1 MNIKHI
7 FFDLDHTLWDFDK
20 NSKLTFNQ
28 IFQEQNINIPI
39 NDFLNVYMPI
49 NLNYWRL
56 YREDKVSKSDLRY
69 KRLKETFDEL
79 NYTISNDLINKIS
92 EDYILYLPNH
102 NHLFDGTIEVLEYL
116 KEKYTLHIITNGFE
130 EVQNLKMQK
139 SRILKYF
146 KEIITSESVGVK
158 KPNPKIFDFAL
169 KKANALAEDSVM
181 IGDSYEADVIGAL
194 NVGMLAIHFINEKS
208 NKESGVIAIKKLLE
222 LKKYL

>member
-39 NDFLNVYMPI
+39 DDFLNVYMPI

-69 KRLKETFDEL
+69 KRLKQTFDEL
-79 NYTISNDLINKIS
+79 NYKISNDLIHKIS
-92 EDYILYLPNH
+92 EDYILYLPNY
-102 NHLFDGTIEVLEYL
+102 NHLFDGTIEVLKYL

-139 SRILKYF
+139 SGILKYF

-158 KPNPKIFDFAL
+158 KPSPKVFEHAL
-169 KKANALAEDSVM
+169 NKANALAEDSVM
-181 IGDSYEADVIGAL
+181 IGDSYEADVMGAL
-194 NVGMLAIHFINEKS
+194 NVGMLAVHFINEKS
-208 NKESGVIAIKKLLE
+208 NKESGVICISDLLT
-222 LKKYL
+222 LKKYF